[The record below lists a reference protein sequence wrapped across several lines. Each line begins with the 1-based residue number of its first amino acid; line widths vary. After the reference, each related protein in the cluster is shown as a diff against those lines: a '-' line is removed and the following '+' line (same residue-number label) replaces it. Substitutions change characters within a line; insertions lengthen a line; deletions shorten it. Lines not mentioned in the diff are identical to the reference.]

1 MSVSGNEGGGGGVR
15 ISACNDCAG
24 GSGWRGEKGRA
35 GLSDCPIPAGAA
47 RSELIAWLA
56 ASSSG
61 LGKADDNLGEGQ
73 RILPPAKKSARGENA
88 AALFASVKT

>member
-1 MSVSGNEGGGGGVR
+1 
-15 ISACNDCAG
+15 
-24 GSGWRGEKGRA
+24 
-35 GLSDCPIPAGAA
+35 
-47 RSELIAWLA
+47 LIARLA

-73 RILPPAKKSARGENA
+73 RILPPAKKSARGESA